1 MTNDRMTS
9 LALLFVHRQ
18 LAEYHLVSYQWLDN
32 RQEEIARYMRSR
44 GDDIMRGIRSY

>member
-18 LAEYHLVSYQWLDN
+18 LAES
-32 RQEEIARYMRSR
+32 
-44 GDDIMRGIRSY
+44 DDIVAGVVDLFVKRNPRRMALQFSQLIE